1 MEVMYYYF
9 WMQQYCSRGSGYD
22 AARAVMRHVIEAS
35 DDCHD
40 NSAYAHAYLSAD
52 SYGGGSHY
60 GGLHIIKYNS
70 SEIIRIVSSGSELP
84 VSVPRN
90 IPSEWMH
97 VKVLRSF
104 TDAENVGLSF
114 NLNSP
119 IDVVL
124 DQVEVLVKTIQ
135 RFGPNFTTSDYAEG
149 LRILEA
155 QRFVQEHGGFS
166 PASGKARA
174 AGLWLWD
181 RVQEIGES
189 SGVPAKVVREFR
201 ASKEIQMLGLEDVE
215 DSDLRFYLRRTS
227 ECIEKPGVL
236 SFSKKG
242 TRKRRQVP
250 GT

>member
-1 MEVMYYYF
+1 MEVMCYFF
-9 WMQQYCSRGSGYD
+9 WMQQYCSRGPSYN
-22 AARAVMRHVIEAS
+22 AAREVMRHLIEAS

-40 NSAYAHAYLSAD
+40 NSAYAHACSLIESN
-52 SYGGGSHY
+52 GGGSHY
-60 GGLHIIKYNS
+60 GGVHIRKYNS
-70 SEIIRIVSSGSELP
+70 SEIVEIVSSGSGFP

-90 IPSEWMH
+90 IPGEWMH
-97 VKVLRSF
+97 VKVLRLF

-124 DQVEVLVKTIQ
+124 DQVRVLVETIQ
-135 RFGPNFTTSDYAEG
+135 RFGPYFNTSDYAEG

-189 SGVPAKVVREFR
+189 SGIPAKVVREFR